1 MLRLYNVS
9 RYLEYRIN
17 LNTERS
23 VAAHLIGKNT
33 INNRFSWVPASPP
46 PTVTPAEPSEPP
58 TDPHKRGRKFLYRL
72 APLLKLTLPSR
83 VERRRT
89 QSVFNLQ
96 DEAAPTGKSGS
107 YLHQNNQTLSP
118 RSGGIRT
125 TACER
130 QWIRHGTLV
139 LRVRGEQFE
148 KELGHRVSLAKKVI
162 AHLVSF
168 DLSGTDSAR
177 QAEPSIYSESSS
189 VPLASYIERI
199 RIAHL
204 AVADILEKADR
215 VEQAW
220 SSEARMTAD
229 IVDWILPEVW
239 SRLTCLRQWSGRLLI
254 IQRGLS
260 QLCAFLHNCS
270 SGTIR
275 CSTHSRPQQG
285 SNLHETEGFSEEI
298 ITCPLLAVGSNEAW
312 KRLCRQFLLDSWYMC
327 ALPNHEQSP
336 TQRGVSTEIP
346 GGYSVALI
354 RLNRLVDR
362 LLTEIRGNRLGG
374 RSPLPEPVPS
384 RGKATQT
391 CSPLHRNATTV
402 KNVSSTID
410 LTMVVYP
417 RRRVVHTFFTN
428 SRGRTVYDMD
438 WFFLVTSFPIY
449 DDFLLHS
456 CSLFQRIRE
465 PCLPARALCVK
476 CSSENVISSVNS
488 DPALLREPQPSG
500 VNVGSSSQ
508 CAASPNHR
516 VIQAQNNGSTAIELS
531 TLTWWHTLR
540 KKLQQRSPAS
550 YASVVKRRSWNG
562 CISPLEL
569 NIPHS
574 DGVQTPHVGGLP
586 VKWEICSPSHSV
598 SPHGRSTSSTP
609 SPPSSPH
616 RSDSDHSSV
625 STTPKSV
632 SDNSSSSSSSLN
644 SFPQTGCAL
653 AESPTSTTS
662 EGTSYWSVDLPDIH
676 PLEKSPSTSA
686 SPVSPV
692 QQDVGLEL
700 GLPPLVFLWLC
711 LARIPF
717 YVTRESVTMKLE
729 QYADRVNACTAPD
742 RLSLIHLVHEL
753 RSLMITA
760 LRITRAYRRRL
771 VVALKLNTVA
781 QIPPVV
787 PLLSTRSVLSWPP
800 TETQSDDSDGESG
813 VYASSHHRVPASKP
827 VWFLEATEQVRQFL
841 DDATSPNS
849 LVKLIEAYSDC
860 LVRLLDIEC
869 STLKGSP
876 SDLRSLVEREW
887 DHIRRVYRQLHRC
900 RGGIHYASLSG
911 PGIIDQHRQT
921 VELTFVRLCKN
932 VIGFLSERFAP
943 QLGVWARCAA
953 TDPFK
958 YAGCPKDIPI
968 WEEASQSSGPPA
980 TNLDSSASFH
990 TEATRSLSTKSSPW
1004 ICTGGVRNEL
1014 FQEFNESWR
1023 EIRAWLNCLLDLT
1036 AVVCNDLDTA
1046 VLMNLTIP
1054 ASRPKTVGRNVP
1066 ADAGQARTTTVPDV
1080 AIKCR
1085 SSSSKSMGKMIRE
1098 LRQMGHVLLYSWD
1111 KSGSCQPSSSGWN
1124 FGCVFIWSPF
1134 LRHASASSTP
1144 HVSETHTCSSYVPC
1158 KYKFYGALDILPQG
1172 AKAEGA
1178 NVLTERSL
1186 VRSQPL
1192 HLDCPSLGFG
1202 SVAIPRAL
1210 MSLSGDMAV
1219 KHRQAVTA
1227 EDNSL
1232 VIASSETRRA
1242 VRKHISMFVH
1252 RMAKQLIFKPR
1263 KPPPACF
1270 FPMPDLSGS
1279 DVRYVRPVWNGL
1291 AYNFMDVR
1299 GVPAYQS
1306 RSNHVRRSWYALQW
1320 LVALCCDSALSST
1333 PLIHQ
1338 DHHVSGLPISL
1349 TTWLLSDYPHAAWS
1363 LLRDSS
1369 DRLRRWLAFSCLN
1382 PSVLGGFKVGDEHLS
1397 VDENSPGTRAC
1408 SFQMAPIMADLYNSV
1423 HSLRR
1428 NLCDLSA
1435 RLQGSLLV
1443 MESHLRSYLDSTESA
1458 PRAFNEASALASP
1471 IHCGERPSPTRSGS
1485 VSDGRDAVTLYALG
1499 VDPVQR
1505 AFSVVF
1511 GFHKTLIR
1519 LLSIAPV
1526 RAPFYSDYYSVSLSF
1541 LPEERDPSGERVS
1554 LHTRLVHLGVRLL
1567 RSWADYV
1574 TSRYPR
1580 GRGRIPRWAND
1591 ACHFAYRFVGSL
1603 LVMESHL
1610 RSYLDSTESAPRAFN
1625 EASALASPIHC
1636 GERPSPT
1643 RSGSVS
1649 DGRDAVTLYALGV
1662 DPVQRAFSVVF
1673 GFHKTL
1679 IRLLSIAPV
1688 RAPFYSDYYSVS
1700 LSFLPEERDP
1710 SGERVSLHTRLV
1722 HLGVRLLRSWADYV
1736 TSRYPRG
1743 RGRIPRWAND
1753 ACHFAYRLCQPR
1765 SVKFLDA
1772 RKVSSLEATLNAL
1785 IPHLVGERAAG
1796 ESPTPVLH
1804 PHLVDHGPF
1813 SRCHSAAIPGR
1824 IHSPPCPNLPRPRRV
1839 HSLHGFL
1846 PNRKLSFHHQQS
1858 YKCAKSPCKAMGIS
1872 ISEEARRDSQLRS
1885 LCLIGRTRLEQHHT
1899 PTKSIIPSQT
1909 AVLHPGACGG
1919 NTPKDVEYFPTH
1931 LGRRHFPYTW
1941 NRGRLIGMAFNLQT
1955 QEMMAVKEIQLDH
1968 DFDDQ
1973 SPVACPETL
1982 ERLNSFRRECD
1993 LLSNL
1998 SHPALVRF
2006 LGADEQTPRVLRLFT
2021 ELCSAGTLADVVK
2034 DSPSES
2040 LVRCYASDLASAIVY
2055 LHERGIVHRDIKP
2068 SNVFLVAHPAPIESA
2083 RPNAIQNGATGP
2095 QDQSRRFLR
2104 MPLLK
2109 LGDFSHSLRLHSF
2122 SSNAHGI
2129 AGTVCYMAPEVCR
2142 SSKSGYGKPCDIWSY
2157 CCVLLELI
2165 TGRRPW
2171 YHVPEMHGVFYK
2183 LCCDETPLLPK
2194 VKPESGEADG
2204 SVSLTPGASVYTSA
2218 EAFTLLRAGLT
2229 PDPSKRPTAP
2239 ELFQFCFVQSPLSER
2254 R

>member
-1 MLRLYNVS
+1 MTESGGTNDDSWAIPTELSSKIHTAYMAAKPCSKCLSSEPDGTPLSQPKSSTPDSDLPKAFTAPVNEVS
-9 RYLEYRIN
+9 SIIHTSSSSLPSQAVIVTSN
-17 LNTERS
+17 DQS
-23 VAAHLIGKNT
+23 
-33 INNRFSWVPASPP
+33 SASPP
-46 PTVTPAEPSEPP
+46 PTVTPDMAESSESS
-58 TDPHKRGRKFLYRL
+58 TDPHKRGRRFLYRL

-96 DEAAPTGKSGS
+96 AEAAPTGKSGS
-107 YLHQNNQTLSP
+107 YLHQNNQTSP

-125 TACER
+125 TACEK

-139 LRVRGEQFE
+139 HHCISFMEDKSLTGTGGSFASATQRFTIGLALRNADLYVQRLWHELQLRVHGNHFE

-162 AHLVSF
+162 AQLVSF
-168 DLSGTDSAR
+168 DLSQTDDAR
-177 QAEPSIYSESSS
+177 QAEQSIYSESSS
-189 VPLASYIERI
+189 VLPASYVERI
-199 RIAHL
+199 RIVHL
-204 AVADILEKADR
+204 AVSNILEKADR

-270 SGTIR
+270 SGTIS
-275 CSTHSRPQQG
+275 CSIHSRPQRG
-285 SNLHETEGFSEEI
+285 SNLHGTEAFSEEI
-298 ITCPLLAVGSNEAW
+298 TRCPLLAAGANEAW
-312 KRLCRQFLLDSWYMC
+312 TRLCRQFLLDSWYMC
-327 ALPNHEQSP
+327 ALPNHEQSLA
-336 TQRGVSTEIP
+336 QRGVSSDELTSTP
-346 GGYSVALI
+346 GGYPAALI
-354 RLNRLVDR
+354 RLDRLVDR

-374 RSPLPEPVPS
+374 RSPLPEPS

-391 CSPLHRNATTV
+391 CSPLHRNDPTMKA
-402 KNVSSTID
+402 VSST
-410 LTMVVYP
+410 
-417 RRRVVHTFFTN
+417 
-428 SRGRTVYDMD
+428 
-438 WFFLVTSFPIY
+438 
-449 DDFLLHS
+449 
-456 CSLFQRIRE
+456 LFQRIVK

-488 DPALLREPQPSG
+488 DRPLLREPHPSG
-500 VNVGSSSQ
+500 VSVDSSSIQSSQ
-508 CAASPNHR
+508 CAASPNRH
-516 VIQAQNNGSTAIELS
+516 VIRAQNNESTAIESS
-531 TLTWWHTLR
+531 TLTWWQTLR

-574 DGVQTPHVGGLP
+574 DGVQTPHIAGLP

-598 SPHGRSTSSTP
+598 SPHGRSASSTP

-616 RSDSDHSSV
+616 RSDSEHSPV
-625 STTPKSV
+625 STTSKSV
-632 SDNSSSSSSSLN
+632 SDSSSSSSSSLN

-676 PLEKSPSTSA
+676 PLGKSPSSSA
-686 SPVSPV
+686 GPVGNV

-717 YVTRESVTMKLE
+717 CVTRESVAMKLE
-729 QYADRVNACTAPD
+729 QYADRVHGCTAPN

-760 LRITRAYRRRL
+760 LRVTRAYRRRL
-771 VVALKLNTVA
+771 VIALKLNTVA
-781 QIPPVV
+781 QIPPV
-787 PLLSTRSVLSWPP
+787 PLLSTRHIPSWPL

-813 VYASSHHRVPASKP
+813 LYPSSHHMVPLSKP
-827 VWFLEATEQVRQFL
+827 LWFLEATGQVRQFL

-849 LVKLIEAYSDC
+849 LVKLLEAYSDC

-869 STLKGSP
+869 STPKGSP
-876 SDLRSLVEREW
+876 SDLRGLVEREW

-900 RGGIHYASLSG
+900 RGGIHYASLSDL
-911 PGIIDQHRQT
+911 GIIDQRRQT

-932 VIGFLSERFAP
+932 IIGFLSEHFAP
-943 QLGVWARCAA
+943 QLGVWARGAA

-958 YAGCPKDIPI
+958 
-968 WEEASQSSGPPA
+968 
-980 TNLDSSASFH
+980 
-990 TEATRSLSTKSSPW
+990 
-1004 ICTGGVRNEL
+1004 
-1014 FQEFNESWR
+1014 
-1023 EIRAWLNCLLDLT
+1023 
-1036 AVVCNDLDTA
+1036 
-1046 VLMNLTIP
+1046 
-1054 ASRPKTVGRNVP
+1054 
-1066 ADAGQARTTTVPDV
+1066 
-1080 AIKCR
+1080 
-1085 SSSSKSMGKMIRE
+1085 
-1098 LRQMGHVLLYSWD
+1098 
-1111 KSGSCQPSSSGWN
+1111 
-1124 FGCVFIWSPF
+1124 
-1134 LRHASASSTP
+1134 
-1144 HVSETHTCSSYVPC
+1144 
-1158 KYKFYGALDILPQG
+1158 
-1172 AKAEGA
+1172 
-1178 NVLTERSL
+1178 
-1186 VRSQPL
+1186 
-1192 HLDCPSLGFG
+1192 
-1202 SVAIPRAL
+1202 
-1210 MSLSGDMAV
+1210 
-1219 KHRQAVTA
+1219 
-1227 EDNSL
+1227 DNSL

-1270 FPMPDLSGS
+1270 LPMPDMSGS
-1279 DVRYVRPVWNGL
+1279 DVRYVRPGKPHGLINRIPAKNGFGGSVEYLLVCPGLPVKLWNGL

-1320 LVALCCDSALSST
+1320 LVALCCHSAFSST
-1333 PLIHQ
+1333 PSMHQ
-1338 DHHVSGLPISL
+1338 DHHVSGLPLSL
-1349 TTWLLSDYPHAAWS
+1349 TTWLISDYPHAAWS

-1382 PSVLGGFKVGDEHLS
+1382 PSVLGCFKVGDGHLS
-1397 VDENSPGTRAC
+1397 VDQDSPGTRAC

-1443 MESHLRSYLDSTESA
+1443 MESHLRSYLDNTESA
-1458 PRAFNEASALASP
+1458 PRAFSEASALGSA
-1471 IHCGERPSPTRSGS
+1471 IHCAERPSPTRFGS
-1485 VSDGRDAVTLYALG
+1485 VSDGRDSVTLYALG

-1519 LLSIAPV
+1519 LMSTAPV
-1526 RAPFYSDYYSVSLSF
+1526 RTPFYS
-1541 LPEERDPSGERVS
+1541 EERDPSGER
-1554 LHTRLVHLGVRLL
+1554 G
-1567 RSWADYV
+1567 
-1574 TSRYPR
+1574 
-1580 GRGRIPRWAND
+1580 
-1591 ACHFAYRFVGSL
+1591 
-1603 LVMESHL
+1603 
-1610 RSYLDSTESAPRAFN
+1610 
-1625 EASALASPIHC
+1625 
-1636 GERPSPT
+1636 
-1643 RSGSVS
+1643 
-1649 DGRDAVTLYALGV
+1649 
-1662 DPVQRAFSVVF
+1662 
-1673 GFHKTL
+1673 
-1679 IRLLSIAPV
+1679 
-1688 RAPFYSDYYSVS
+1688 
-1700 LSFLPEERDP
+1700 
-1710 SGERVSLHTRLV
+1710 SLHTRLV

-1772 RKVSSLEATLNAL
+1772 QKVSSLEATLNAL

-1804 PHLVDHGPF
+1804 PHLVDHDPF
-1813 SRCHSAAIPGR
+1813 SRCHSAAVPGR
-1824 IHSPPCPNLPRPRRV
+1824 IHSPPCPTVLRPRRV
-1839 HSLHGFL
+1839 HSSHGFL
-1846 PNRKLSFHHQQS
+1846 PSQKLSFHHQQS
-1858 YKCAKSPCKAMGIS
+1858 YKSTKSPRKAMRVPILEETPYS
-1872 ISEEARRDSQLRS
+1872 SDIRRRKTLTLLAELEARRDSQLQS

-1899 PTKSIIPSQT
+1899 PTKSIIPSPR
-1909 AVLHPGACGG
+1909 AVLHSGACGG

-1931 LGRRHFPYTW
+1931 LGRRHFPYNW
-1941 NRGRLIGMAFNLQT
+1941 NRGRLIGIGATGKVFQAFNLQT

-1973 SPVACPETL
+1973 SPASCPETL

-2040 LVRCYASDLASAIVY
+2040 LIRCYASDLASAIVY

-2068 SNVFLVAHPAPIESA
+2068 SNVFLVAHPAPIECA
-2083 RPNAIQNGATGP
+2083 RPNAVQNGGAGP
-2095 QDQSRRFLR
+2095 QDQARRFLH

-2194 VKPESGEADG
+2194 VKPEPGDADG
-2204 SVSLTPGASVYTSA
+2204 SMPLTPSVYTSA

-2239 ELFQFCFVQSPLSER
+2239 ELFQFCFVQSPLSECR
-2254 R
+2254 

>member
-1 MLRLYNVS
+1 CLSSEPDGTPLSQPKSSTPNSDLPKTFTAPVNEVS
-9 RYLEYRIN
+9 SIIPTSSSSLPN
-17 LNTERS
+17 Q
-23 VAAHLIGKNT
+23 AATVTSNDP
-33 INNRFSWVPASPP
+33 SSASPP

-107 YLHQNNQTLSP
+107 YLHQNNQALSP
-118 RSGGIRT
+118 RSSGIRT

-139 LRVRGEQFE
+139 HHCVSFIEDKSLTGMGGSFASGTQRCTIGLALRNADLYVQRLWHELQLRVRGEQFE

-1144 HVSETHTCSSYVPC
+1144 HVSETHTCS
-1158 KYKFYGALDILPQG
+1158 
-1172 AKAEGA
+1172 
-1178 NVLTERSL
+1178 R
-1186 VRSQPL
+1186 
-1192 HLDCPSLGFG
+1192 
-1202 SVAIPRAL
+1202 
-1210 MSLSGDMAV
+1210 
-1219 KHRQAVTA
+1219 
-1227 EDNSL
+1227 DNSL

-1279 DVRYVRPVWNGL
+1279 DVRYVRPGKLRGLIKRIPAKNGFGGSVEYLLVCPGLPVKLWNGL

-1526 RAPFYSDYYSVSLSF
+1526 RAPFYS
-1541 LPEERDPSGERVS
+1541 
-1554 LHTRLVHLGVRLL
+1554 
-1567 RSWADYV
+1567 
-1574 TSRYPR
+1574 
-1580 GRGRIPRWAND
+1580 
-1591 ACHFAYRFVGSL
+1591 
-1603 LVMESHL
+1603 
-1610 RSYLDSTESAPRAFN
+1610 
-1625 EASALASPIHC
+1625 
-1636 GERPSPT
+1636 
-1643 RSGSVS
+1643 
-1649 DGRDAVTLYALGV
+1649 
-1662 DPVQRAFSVVF
+1662 
-1673 GFHKTL
+1673 
-1679 IRLLSIAPV
+1679 
-1688 RAPFYSDYYSVS
+1688 
-1700 LSFLPEERDP
+1700 EERDP

-1872 ISEEARRDSQLRS
+1872 ISEETPYPSDIRRQKTLTLLAKLEARRDSQLRS

-1899 PTKSIIPSQT
+1899 PTKSSQT
-1909 AVLHPGACGG
+1909 VVLHPGACGG

-1941 NRGRLIGMAFNLQT
+1941 NRGRLIGMVHFHHISRTNLIGATGKVFQAFNLQT

>member
-1 MLRLYNVS
+1 MSFYTL
-9 RYLEYRIN
+9 
-17 LNTERS
+17 
-23 VAAHLIGKNT
+23 
-33 INNRFSWVPASPP
+33 ASPP
-46 PTVTPAEPSEPP
+46 PTVTPDMAEPSEPS

-96 DEAAPTGKSGS
+96 AEAAPTGKSGN

-125 TACER
+125 TVCEK
-130 QWIRHGTLV
+130 QWIRHGTLIHHCISFMGDKSLTGMGGSFASGTQRCTIGLALRNADLYV
-139 LRVRGEQFE
+139 QRLWHELQLRVHGNHFE
-148 KELGHRVSLAKKVI
+148 KELGHRVFLAKKVI
-162 AHLVSF
+162 AQLVSF
-168 DLSGTDSAR
+168 DLSRTDDAR
-177 QAEPSIYSESSS
+177 QAEQNIYSKSSS
-189 VPLASYIERI
+189 VPPASYVERI

-204 AVADILEKADR
+204 AVSNILEKADR

-270 SGTIR
+270 SGTVS
-275 CSTHSRPQQG
+275 CCTHSRQQRG
-285 SNLHETEGFSEEI
+285 SNLHGTEEFSEEI
-298 ITCPLLAVGSNEAW
+298 IRCPLLAAGANEAW

-336 TQRGVSTEIP
+336 AQRGVSSELTSTP

-391 CSPLHRNATTV
+391 CSPLHRNEPTM
-402 KNVSSTID
+402 KNVSST
-410 LTMVVYP
+410 
-417 RRRVVHTFFTN
+417 
-428 SRGRTVYDMD
+428 
-438 WFFLVTSFPIY
+438 
-449 DDFLLHS
+449 
-456 CSLFQRIRE
+456 LFQRIGQ
-465 PCLPARALCVK
+465 PCLPARPLCVK
-476 CSSENVISSVNS
+476 CSSENVISSANS
-488 DPALLREPQPSG
+488 DRPLLREPHPSG
-500 VNVGSSSQ
+500 VSVGSSSTQ
-508 CAASPNHR
+508 SSQYAASPNR
-516 VIQAQNNGSTAIELS
+516 RIIQTQNNESTATESS

-574 DGVQTPHVGGLP
+574 DSVQTPHIGGLP

-598 SPHGRSTSSTP
+598 SPHRRSASSTP

-616 RSDSDHSSV
+616 RSDSNQSSV
-625 STTPKSV
+625 STTSKSV

-676 PLEKSPSTSA
+676 PLEKSLSASA

-700 GLPPLVFLWLC
+700 GLPPLVFLWLY

-717 YVTRESVTMKLE
+717 YVTRESVAMKLE
-729 QYADRVNACTAPD
+729 QYADRVNGCTAPN

-753 RSLMITA
+753 RSLVVTA
-760 LRITRAYRRRL
+760 LRVTRAYRRRL

-781 QIPPVV
+781 QIPPV
-787 PLLSTRSVLSWPP
+787 PLLSTRHVPSWPP

-813 VYASSHHRVPASKP
+813 VYPSSHHRVPVSKP

-849 LVKLIEAYSDC
+849 LVKLLEAYSDC
-860 LVRLLDIEC
+860 LVRLLDVEC

-876 SDLRSLVEREW
+876 SDLRGLVEREW
-887 DHIRRVYRQLHRC
+887 DHIRRVYRQIHRC

-911 PGIIDQHRQT
+911 LGIIDQHRQT

-943 QLGVWARCAA
+943 QLGVWARGAA

-968 WEEASQSSGPPA
+968 WEEAPQSSGPPA
-980 TNLDSSASFH
+980 TNFDSTTSFH
-990 TEATRSLSTKSSPW
+990 TEATGWLSTKSSPW
-1004 ICTGGVRNEL
+1004 IYTSGVRNEL

-1036 AVVCNDLDTA
+1036 TVVCNDLDTA
-1046 VLMNLTIP
+1046 VMMSLTIP

-1066 ADAGQARTTTVPDV
+1066 ADTGQTATTTTVPDV

-1085 SSSSKSMGKMIRE
+1085 SSSSKSLGKIIRE
-1098 LRQMGHVLLYSWD
+1098 LRQIGHVLLYSWD
-1111 KSGSCQPSSSGWN
+1111 KSGSCQPSSSSSSSGWD

-1144 HVSETHTCSSYVPC
+1144 HVSENHTWS
-1158 KYKFYGALDILPQG
+1158 
-1172 AKAEGA
+1172 
-1178 NVLTERSL
+1178 R
-1186 VRSQPL
+1186 
-1192 HLDCPSLGFG
+1192 
-1202 SVAIPRAL
+1202 
-1210 MSLSGDMAV
+1210 
-1219 KHRQAVTA
+1219 
-1227 EDNSL
+1227 DNSL

-1270 FPMPDLSGS
+1270 LPMPELSGS
-1279 DVRYVRPVWNGL
+1279 DVRPGNPHGLINRIPAKNGFGGSVEYLLVCPGLPVKLWNGL

-1320 LVALCCDSALSST
+1320 LVALCCHSAFSST
-1333 PLIHQ
+1333 PSMHQ
-1338 DHHVSGLPISL
+1338 DHNVPGLPISL
-1349 TTWLLSDYPHAAWS
+1349 TTWLISDYPHAAWS

-1382 PSVLGGFKVGDEHLS
+1382 LSVLGGFKAGDGHLS
-1397 VDENSPGTRAC
+1397 IDQNSPGTRAC

-1443 MESHLRSYLDSTESA
+1443 MESHLRSYLDNIESA
-1458 PRAFNEASALASP
+1458 PRPFSEASALGS
-1471 IHCGERPSPTRSGS
+1471 RPSPTRFGS
-1485 VSDGRDAVTLYALG
+1485 VSDGGDAVTLYALG

-1519 LLSIAPV
+1519 LMSTAPV
-1526 RAPFYSDYYSVSLSF
+1526 RAPFYS
-1541 LPEERDPSGERVS
+1541 
-1554 LHTRLVHLGVRLL
+1554 
-1567 RSWADYV
+1567 
-1574 TSRYPR
+1574 
-1580 GRGRIPRWAND
+1580 
-1591 ACHFAYRFVGSL
+1591 
-1603 LVMESHL
+1603 
-1610 RSYLDSTESAPRAFN
+1610 
-1625 EASALASPIHC
+1625 
-1636 GERPSPT
+1636 
-1643 RSGSVS
+1643 
-1649 DGRDAVTLYALGV
+1649 
-1662 DPVQRAFSVVF
+1662 
-1673 GFHKTL
+1673 
-1679 IRLLSIAPV
+1679 
-1688 RAPFYSDYYSVS
+1688 
-1700 LSFLPEERDP
+1700 EERDP

-1772 RKVSSLEATLNAL
+1772 QKVSSLEATLNAL

-1813 SRCHSAAIPGR
+1813 SRCHSAAVPGR
-1824 IHSPPCPNLPRPRRV
+1824 IHSLPCPTVLRPRRV

-1846 PNRKLSFHHQQS
+1846 PSQKLSFNHQQS
-1858 YKCAKSPCKAMGIS
+1858 YKCAKSPCKAMGVS
-1872 ISEEARRDSQLRS
+1872 ISEETPCSSDIRRRKTLTLLAELEARRDSQLRS
-1885 LCLIGRTRLEQHHT
+1885 LCLIGRTRLEQHRT

-1909 AVLHPGACGG
+1909 AVFHPGACGG
-1919 NTPKDVEYFPTH
+1919 NTPKKVEYFPTH

-1941 NRGRLIGMAFNLQT
+1941 NRGRLIGMGATGKVFQAFNLQT
-1955 QEMMAVKEIQLDH
+1955 QEMMAVKEIQLDQ

-2040 LVRCYASDLASAIVY
+2040 LIRCYASDLASAIVY

-2068 SNVFLVAHPAPIESA
+2068 SNVFLVAYPTPIESA
-2083 RPNAIQNGATGP
+2083 RPNAIQNGGTGP
-2095 QDQSRRFLR
+2095 QDQSRRFLH

-2142 SSKSGYGKPCDIWSY
+2142 SSTSGYGKPCDIWSY

-2194 VKPESGEADG
+2194 VKPEPSEADG
-2204 SVSLTPGASVYTSA
+2204 SISLTPSVSVYTSA